1 MITPEERLILTQMR
15 NRGWCRPDSLGRWV
29 DLPQEDIDAI
39 LDELAFEGI
48 VGKRSD
54 YFLTS
59 KGLRE
64 LDES

>member
-1 MITPEERLILTQMR
+1 MR
-15 NRGWCRPDSLGRWV
+15 NRGWCRTVRIGRWV
-29 DLPQEDIDAI
+29 DLPQAELEEI
-39 LDELAFEGI
+39 LDELATQGI

-64 LDES
+64 LDNHETP